1 MMRVTSLLSRSAAVA
16 LITSALLS
24 LAASTAHADA
34 AFRARRSSTA
44 TIPSFFGVATGDK
57 IVVYSLPATAARPE
71 YMQPVGATF
80 DLAATTTGATEP
92 VTGFGM
98 IGTVSG
104 TAITFTPPAI
114 AGGAA
119 PPNNIP
125 YALTPT
131 SNNGLDIMYA
141 VTNVQ
146 SGGAQSI
153 GVIALNEQAST
164 NITLTNNDGLA
175 NIPITVAPG
184 TGFDADHISTHTLTF
199 GTDETYTGFINAA
212 GQIVTNPAQ
221 HVNATIE
228 VRESRR
234 GDMNGDGP
242 VNGFD
247 VNGFVAAVVNAGAY
261 QTANPHLRVNYIGD
275 FDNSGAING
284 FDVQAFVAAIVAGSP
299 AAGSSP
305 SAVPEPSTWALV
317 GLGLGALLVRR
328 LRRRS

>member
-1 MMRVTSLLSRSAAVA
+1 
-16 LITSALLS
+16 
-24 LAASTAHADA
+24 
-34 AFRARRSSTA
+34 
-44 TIPSFFGVATGDK
+44 
-57 IVVYSLPATAARPE
+57 
-71 YMQPVGATF
+71 MQPVVASF
-80 DLAATTTGATEP
+80 DLAATTTGASEP

-104 TAITFTPPAI
+104 TGVTFTPPAI
-114 AGGAA
+114 DPGPA

-125 YALTPT
+125 YAVTAT
-131 SNNGLDIMYA
+131 TNNGLDIMYA

-146 SGGAQSI
+146 SGGPQSI
-153 GVIALNEQAST
+153 GVVALNDVPAT
-164 NITLTNNDGLA
+164 NITVNNNDGLA
-175 NIPITVAPG
+175 NIPFTVAPG

-199 GTDETYTGFINAA
+199 GTDPTYTGFINAA

-234 GDMNGDGP
+234 GDLNGDGP

-247 VNGFVAAVVNAGAY
+247 VNGFVAAIVSAPAY
-261 QTANPHLRVNYIGD
+261 QAANPHLRVNYISD

-284 FDVQAFVAAIVAGSP
+284 FDVQGFVAAIVAGSP
-299 AAGSSP
+299 AAGGSSSP

-317 GLGLGALLVRR
+317 GLGIGALLIRR

>member
-1 MMRVTSLLSRSAAVA
+1 
-16 LITSALLS
+16 
-24 LAASTAHADA
+24 
-34 AFRARRSSTA
+34 
-44 TIPSFFGVATGDK
+44 
-57 IVVYSLPATAARPE
+57 
-71 YMQPVGATF
+71 MQPVESSF

-98 IGTVSG
+98 IGTVDGSG
-104 TAITFTPPAI
+104 VTFTPDPI
-114 AGGAA
+114 DSGAS

-125 YALTPT
+125 YAVTAT
-131 SNNGLDIMYA
+131 TNNGLDIMYA

-153 GVIALNEQAST
+153 GIVALNEVPAT
-164 NITLTNNDGLA
+164 NITVTNNDGLA
-175 NIPITVAPG
+175 NVPITVAPG

-199 GTDETYTGFINAA
+199 GTDPTYTGFINAA

-242 VNGFD
+242 VNLFD
-247 VNGFVAAVVNAGAY
+247 LDGFVAALAGTFSTPFLHPDYLA
-261 QTANPHLRVNYIGD
+261 D
-275 FDNSGAING
+275 FDNDGTNTLFDLDGFVGAL
-284 FDVQAFVAAIVAGSP
+284 AAGSP
-299 AAGSSP
+299 TASSP
-305 SAVPEPSTWALV
+305 SAVPEPSTWILVSLGFAAL
-317 GLGLGALLVRR
+317 GIRR